1 MKELQENILAIIDL
15 AITIQGN
22 FQLRVVKKKPGEE
35 DIEEEVQETDIE
47 KEVQEEDILALIQ
60 GKEEGDMIDTE
71 MTIEIDQE
79 IDIMI
84 IIDHTE
90 IDQDQDLEEEDKY
103 I

>member
-1 MKELQENILAIIDL
+1 
-15 AITIQGN
+15 
-22 FQLRVVKKKPGEE
+22 
-35 DIEEEVQETDIE
+35 
-47 KEVQEEDILALIQ
+47 
-60 GKEEGDMIDTE
+60 MIDTE